1 MHKKERMGQKLS
13 RFWRILGPG
22 LVTGAADDDPSGIA
36 TYSQTGAQFGTKQLW
51 TAVMMLPFM
60 IAVQEAAARI
70 SVVTR
75 SGLAEV
81 IRNNYSR
88 KVLYFAVLLMV
99 FANIFNIGADIGA
112 MVETVNL
119 LVPLPFFIGIVFITA
134 VIVFLELF
142 VPYRQ
147 YAKILKLSTFAL
159 FAYPLTLVMIHVPW
173 GYILRQTITPHFE
186 LNFNFLFIIV
196 GVLGTTISPYLFFWQ
211 GNQEVEEE
219 KEAGMVDNPHFTA
232 KIKKMLAAMRLD
244 NAVGMIMSE
253 FVTWSIIVVTA
264 LVLNKNGVQ
273 NINTAAQ
280 AAAALEPLVHNFLYA
295 GFFAKLLF
303 AIGIIGS
310 GLLAIPVLAGSASY
324 ALSEAAKWEEGLSL
338 KFWEGRHFYGA
349 IIAVMLLGMLMNFLG
364 LNPIKALILAA
375 VLNGIAAPPLIY
387 LIIKIGNN
395 KKIMH
400 HHTNGKMSNLF
411 LWITFIAMSAATL
424 TAIVSLF

>member
-1 MHKKERMGQKLS
+1 MHKKERVSQKLS

-119 LVPLPFFIGIVFITA
+119 LISLPFFIGIVFITA

-273 NINTAAQ
+273 NINTAVQ

-295 GFFAKLLF
+295 GFFCQVALCDRHYWQRTSRYSRACRLRIIRTFRSCKMGR
-303 AIGIIGS
+303 GIIAKILGRPAFLRRDHCRNAS
-310 GLLAIPVLAGSASY
+310 RDANELPGTQSYQGTDLGRSVKWHCCSSA
-324 ALSEAAKWEEGLSL
+324 
-338 KFWEGRHFYGA
+338 
-349 IIAVMLLGMLMNFLG
+349 
-364 LNPIKALILAA
+364 
-375 VLNGIAAPPLIY
+375 Y
-387 LIIKIGNN
+387 LP
-395 KKIMH
+395 H
-400 HHTNGKMSNLF
+400 HQDRQQ
-411 LWITFIAMSAATL
+411 
-424 TAIVSLF
+424 